1 MHGRRF
7 RLQEKDRSGTSI
19 TGLSDVIEAVSVG
32 KAQRVATMKCKPGDL
47 AVVLSA
53 VHQSNVGKFV
63 NVVRL
68 YDVNDGVTLGGSRPV
83 WLVRSHTPLT
93 WRTGDKL
100 WCAIRGPVPDA
111 SLQPIR
117 GLAGQIRRSNRA
129 TLEKKTDEA
138 N

>member
-1 MHGRRF
+1 
-7 RLQEKDRSGTSI
+7 
-19 TGLSDVIEAVSVG
+19 
-32 KAQRVATMKCKPGDL
+32 MKCKPGDM

-53 VHQSNVGKFV
+53 VHKSNVGKFV

-68 YDVNDGVTLGGSRPV
+68 YDVDDGVNLGCSRPV
-83 WLVRSHTPLT
+83 WLVQSHSPLT

-117 GLAGQIRRSNRA
+117 GLTGKHHQSDCASLQKGAG
-129 TLEKKTDEA
+129 EA
-138 N
+138 

>member
-1 MHGRRF
+1 M
-7 RLQEKDRSGTSI
+7 
-19 TGLSDVIEAVSVG
+19 SVG
-32 KAQRVATMKCKPGDL
+32 NAQRVAPMKCKPGDM

-68 YDVNDGVTLGGSRPV
+68 YNVNDGVDLGDSRPV
-83 WLVRSHTPLT
+83 WLVQSHTPLT

-117 GLAGQIRRSNRA
+117 GLAGNHHRSNCSSLQRR
-129 TLEKKTDEA
+129 TGEA